1 MNTLISLSL
10 KEEELTSSLENV
22 GEQLFQAYST
32 LQSAYTEVQRLQD
45 VKQEVHGC
53 SIPLHY
59 KLFTYFM
66 SVFAY
71 SKTKIFFSLL
81 FFSLVYI
88 YIYIYIHTQIH
99 LKNVN
104 MVKKFHFFL

>member
-1 MNTLISLSL
+1 MLISLSL

-66 SVFAY
+66 SSFAY
-71 SKTKIFFSLL
+71 SKTNIFFPHFSILANLYTTTILL
-81 FFSLVYI
+81 ECIMHI
-88 YIYIYIHTQIH
+88 YTILPKVLGLTP
-99 LKNVN
+99 
-104 MVKKFHFFL
+104 F